1 MMRSAP
7 DGKRTSTTNPSHKAL
22 IISQFEQKYSMK
34 VTSRSVWMSCASRAN
49 GCKTF
54 KEGTFV
60 KGNQMSKVT
69 KGLMNAENETGL
81 ADSFASGQAG
91 ADDFCASHFDVQ
103 NPRMVKLQGI
113 LSQPSTTQGVLEI
126 ILTHTEFSQDVMSF
140 GVAYQLV
147 GDISDEVNGGNY
159 SSVIDGSGVELLHL
173 MSTIQFDRSKFK
185 LFKSREA
192 DEEDVVNGYK
202 IMGSKA
208 LSSLVGRYVLA
219 VLLQKGFA
227 KVVNLLDKET
237 KVPMKD
243 VAIIVSTLNSFSFCS
258 EFTPHFIF
266 PLHMLM

>member
-7 DGKRTSTTNPSHKAL
+7 DGKRTSATNPSHKAL

-34 VTSRSVWMSCASRAN
+34 VTCSAWTSCASMAN

-54 KEGTFV
+54 EGTFV
-60 KGNQMSKVT
+60 KRESKVT

-173 MSTIQFDRSKFK
+173 ISTIQFDRSKFK
-185 LFKSREA
+185 SFKSREA